1 MHHAAYDALGLA
13 AQYDVY
19 DVPPD
24 ALAAAVDHLRKQRVA
39 QLSVSIPHKLAI
51 LPFLDEV
58 ESTAREIGA
67 VNTIVA
73 KDGAWLGSN
82 TDWRGAMRAL
92 ERETELEGKRAVVL
106 GAGGAARALVYGLT
120 RCGARVWILNRT
132 PEKAAGL
139 ARDLGAAGHGPLEA
153 LGETAHDIL
162 VNTTSVGLGSDESP
176 VAAAAIS
183 RRAVVM
189 DAVYEPIRTQL
200 LRDAARR
207 GARTIT
213 GKWMLVYQA
222 ALQLEAWAEV
232 VAPIEAMAAAFDA
245 AGKR

>member
-1 MHHAAYDALGLA
+1 MHHAAYEALGLA

-24 ALAAAVDHLRKQRVA
+24 ALAAAVDHLRKQGVA
-39 QLSVSIPHKLAI
+39 QLSVSIPHKVAMLG
-51 LPFLDEV
+51 FVDEV
-58 ESTAREIGA
+58 EATAREIGA
-67 VNTIVA
+67 INTIVA
-73 KDGAWLGSN
+73 RDGVWMGSN

-92 ERETELEGKRAVVL
+92 ERETDLDGKRAVVL
-106 GAGGAARALVYGLT
+106 GAGGTARALVYGLT
-120 RCGARVWILNRT
+120 RCGARVSILNRT
-132 PEKAAGL
+132 PEKAADL
-139 ARDLGAAGHGPLEA
+139 ARELGATGHGPLAA
-153 LGETAHDIL
+153 LAETPHDIL

-176 VAAAAIS
+176 VAATAIS

-200 LRDAARR
+200 LRDAERR

-222 ALQLEAWAEV
+222 ALQLEAWADVE
-232 VAPIEAMAAAFDA
+232 APIEAMAAAFDQA
-245 AGKR
+245 